1 MLFGGSSKNTSK
13 SFSCM
18 DLCWHVPVFWFA
30 NIITDWLS
38 VSISFFFGQVLFD
51 MGCFF
56 REDYRY
62 FAVV

>member
-1 MLFGGSSKNTSK
+1 
-13 SFSCM
+13 M